1 MATHNSV
8 RLVGYLLEDPA
19 IANEGVKG
27 EEKVFLKLRTIRRDA
42 EDVDPQQYEDVY
54 VFYDGTEM
62 IERMKKLVRFD
73 IVDIKG
79 VFNIVA
85 TNKPSRCP
93 NCGAINYRMN
103 GTYSFVYP
111 QWMKKLDNILNSFEY
126 DSDLPDS
133 ILFHQFK
140 EVSNYLTLIGT
151 VVSKPELLQKDTKS
165 YPVCRYRVG
174 VDRKYYI
181 KTQPDITA
189 DYPWIYSRGQQA
201 LDDARHLDLDSVI
214 LVDGYIHTRNVTV
227 PTKCE
232 ACGSDYTYP
241 DVVTDFIP
249 YAIEYLNKY
258 KTDEDIAREEELALR
273 EAISQISN

>member
-8 RLVGYLLEDPA
+8 RLVGYLLE
-19 IANEGVKG
+19 GQKG
-27 EEKVFLKLRTIRRDA
+27 AEKVFIKLRTIRRDA
-42 EDVDPQQYEDVY
+42 DDVDPQRFEDIY
-54 VFYDGTEM
+54 VFYDGTEL
-62 IERMKKLVRFD
+62 IEKVKKLVRFD
-73 IVDIKG
+73 IIDIKG

-93 NCGAINYRMN
+93 DCGAINFRMN

-111 QWMKKLDNILNSFEY
+111 QWIKKIDNILNSFEY
-126 DSDLPDS
+126 NADLPDS
-133 ILFHQFK
+133 ILFQQYK

-151 VVSKPELLQKDTKS
+151 VVSKPELLNQDT
-165 YPVCRYRVG
+165 YPLCRYRVG

-189 DYPWIYSRGQQA
+189 DYPWIYTRGQQA
-201 LDDARHLDLDSVI
+201 LDDARHLDLESVI
-214 LVDGYIHTRNVTV
+214 LVDGYIHTRNVHV

-232 ACGSDYTYP
+232 ACGASYSYP

-258 KTDEDIAREEELALR
+258 KTDEDIARDEELALR
-273 EAISQISN
+273 EMIANVAQ

>member
-8 RLVGYLLEDPA
+8 RLVGYLLEDPT
-19 IANEGVKG
+19 IANEGQKG
-27 EEKVFLKLRTIRRDA
+27 AEKIFIKLRTIRRDA
-42 EDVDPQQYEDVY
+42 DDVDPQRYEDIY
-54 VFYDGTEM
+54 VFYDG
-62 IERMKKLVRFD
+62 IELIEKMKKLVRFD
-73 IVDIKG
+73 LIDIKG

-93 NCGAINYRMN
+93 DCGAINFRKN

-111 QWMKKLDNILNSFEY
+111 QWVKKIDNILNSFEY
-126 DSDLPDS
+126 KSDLPDS
-133 ILFHQFK
+133 ILFQQYK

-151 VVSKPELLQKDTKS
+151 VVSKPELLNQDTN
-165 YPVCRYRVG
+165 PLCRYRVG

-189 DYPWIYSRGQQA
+189 DYPWIYTRGQQA
-201 LDDARHLDLDSVI
+201 IDDARHLDLESVV
-214 LVDGYIHTRNVTV
+214 LVDGYIHTRNVHV

-232 ACGSDYTYP
+232 ACGANYSYP

-258 KTDEDIAREEELALR
+258 KTDEDIARDEELALR
-273 EAISQISN
+273 EMIANVAQ